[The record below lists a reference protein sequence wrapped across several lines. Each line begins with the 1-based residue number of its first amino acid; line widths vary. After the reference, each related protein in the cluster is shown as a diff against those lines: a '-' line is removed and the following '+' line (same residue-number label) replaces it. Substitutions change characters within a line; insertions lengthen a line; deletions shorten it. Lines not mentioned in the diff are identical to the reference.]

1 MTKAER
7 TRQLIIEKT
16 APLFNQKGYAGTSI
30 NDISEATGLTRGGI
44 YGNFESKD
52 EVALA
57 AFEHNYSQLFTLIRS
72 KIKEKSKAHDKLQV
86 YLSVYRHPG
95 LQAVLQYG
103 CPILNTSTEADDTH
117 PALKTKAADA
127 IARWHRGIENVIK
140 EGQERKELKKSVEV
154 KEFASTFIALIEGGI
169 MLTKVT
175 GNDDHLEA
183 ALRHGKKM
191 IQDIRR

>member
-127 IARWHRGIENVIK
+127 IARWHRGIESIIK

>member
-86 YLSVYRHPG
+86 YLSVYRHPE

-127 IARWHRGIENVIK
+127 IARWHRGIESIIK